1 MIESDCKSMLIA
13 GLPWLQAATP
23 LTQDSFVFSL
33 LSAIEWLELARWT
46 SDRLSLATEEGRVQ
60 PVSTDTDSHRGTI
73 WSNASTKKNRS
84 WRTEHHQPPSTS
96 SSRVLVSIQRARH
109 GEYSSAR

>member
-1 MIESDCKSMLIA
+1 MRQRRFFPASS
-13 GLPWLQAATP
+13 G
-23 LTQDSFVFSL
+23 SL
-33 LSAIEWLELARWT
+33 LAFLRT
-46 SDRLSLATEEGRVQ
+46 SDRLSLATEEGKVQ

-73 WSNASTKKNRS
+73 WSNASTKKNWS

-96 SSRVLVSIQRARH
+96 SSLLLVSIQRARH